1 MIGFILALAASTA
14 QPATAELGEI
24 RMHLFYT
31 YSGQLSD
38 DVSPPR
44 AFAGWNV
51 VIGEGDA
58 LEPADDLLV
67 VVEVRAD
74 GHQFVEGP
82 LHVVARGRDDRLIAE
97 RRFDAAL
104 TSDNGSS
111 FNPLW
116 LTDVGCEGEIRVTA
130 TFAGRTSTETLEL
143 HCGE

>member
-1 MIGFILALAASTA
+1 MLGLILALAAAAA
-14 QPATAELGEI
+14 QPATGELGEI

-44 AFAGWNV
+44 AFAGWNT

-67 VVEVRAD
+67 AVEVRTD

-82 LHVVARGRDDRLIAE
+82 LHVTAHGRDGRLIAE
-97 RRFDAAL
+97 RRLEAVL
-104 TSDNGSS
+104 TSDGGSS
-111 FNPLW
+111 FTGLW
-116 LTDVGCEGEIRVTA
+116 LNDVGCEGEIRVTA
-130 TFAGRTSTETLEL
+130 TFAEQARTETLEL
-143 HCGE
+143 NCGE